1 VCDETGGKAG
11 WTSLY
16 TRDER
21 LGGERQT
28 EAAAGVTSVC
38 VIATASHCCP
48 HQSRPGA
55 GESHMPKI
63 NRACTIVPC
72 TALCA
77 IICHG
82 GPVGQWPSPARCER
96 GEGGRR
102 TSATATSAGQR
113 PAHGRKHRGVA
124 PGGGA
129 LSSPQAPAPPR
140 DQHSFTGTT
149 APGYA
154 VSNSSALIRSIG
166 MPNA

>member
-21 LGGERQT
+21 LEGERQT
-28 EAAAGVTSVC
+28 EAAADVTSVC

-72 TALCA
+72 TALCLCA

-82 GPVGQWPSPARCER
+82 DPVAQSSPLLR
-96 GEGGRR
+96 GRGGRR
-102 TSATATSAGQR
+102 TSATATSAGQ
-113 PAHGRKHRGVA
+113 
-124 PGGGA
+124 
-129 LSSPQAPAPPR
+129 
-140 DQHSFTGTT
+140 
-149 APGYA
+149 
-154 VSNSSALIRSIG
+154 
-166 MPNA
+166 